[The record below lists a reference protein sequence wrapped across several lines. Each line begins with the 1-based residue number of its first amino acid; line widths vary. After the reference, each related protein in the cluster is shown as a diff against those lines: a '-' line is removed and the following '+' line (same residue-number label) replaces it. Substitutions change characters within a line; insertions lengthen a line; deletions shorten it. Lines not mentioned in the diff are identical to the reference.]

1 MNAVSQGDDAAAKSD
16 FLGALQHYTRGLAEL
31 PRAPTYYIK
40 RSTAY
45 IRLNASDGGPNAQA
59 ALRDAE
65 IAVTLGRER
74 AKRDFILAAQ
84 MRRAIAL
91 WHLERYGDAGFVLEL
106 LDEKVGDKG
115 KQGSDGVGNPD
126 AADRVKDVM
135 SGSKPSGPAKSL
147 PQELSIWLM
156 KIKTKLGQLEESDE
170 RRKVN
175 VEEFPVG
182 VKVPSEKDLKKQLE
196 ALKAGKIKGDDKSS
210 AAPDTLTV
218 ADKKET
224 GGASAGASNE
234 VRPPAA
240 ATSQGPE
247 SIRHEWYQSNDSVVV
262 TLYAKGVA
270 KESVNAELKSDLVC
284 ILPSKPIY
292 FNRFTI
298 LTMTQISVQ
307 FPLPSGSLYTFSLDP
322 LFASIDEST
331 SKTNTFGTKIELIL
345 RKKAPGQKWSS
356 LESSSSTIKPSAVT
370 STVTAPTPAS
380 GPSYPTS
387 SRHGAKDWD
396 KVAST
401 LTFKNPKKS
410 NSHEKGKGKTT
421 EKANGEADESADESD
436 NEGSVDSDYGGD
448 PVDGFFKKLY
458 ADADDDTRRAMMKS
472 FVESNGTSLSTNWSE
487 VGKGKVKPYE
497 SKD

>member
-1 MNAVSQGDDAAAKSD
+1 MNAASQGDDAAAKSD
-16 FLGALQHYTRGLAEL
+16 FLGALQHYTRALAEL

-45 IRLNASDGGPNAQA
+45 IRLKPSDGGPNAQA

-65 IAVTLGRER
+65 IAVILGRER

-115 KQGSDGVGNPD
+115 KQGSDGIGNPG
-126 AADRVKDVM
+126 AAGRVKDVM
-135 SGSKPSGPAKSL
+135 SGSKSSGPAKSL

-156 KIKTKLGQLEESDE
+156 KIKAKLGQLEESDE
-170 RRKVN
+170 RRKVS

-196 ALKAGKIKGDDKSS
+196 ALKAGKIGGGDESS
-210 AAPDTLTV
+210 VAPDTAAV

-224 GGASAGASNE
+224 GDASVGASNE
-234 VRPPAA
+234 VKPPAA
-240 ATSQGPE
+240 ATSQAIG
-247 SIRHEWYQSNDSVVV
+247 SIRHEWYQSNDSIVV

-270 KESVNAELKSDLVC
+270 KESVDAELKSDSV
-284 ILPSKPIY
+284 
-292 FNRFTI
+292 
-298 LTMTQISVQ
+298 SVQ
-307 FPLPSGSLYTFSLDP
+307 FPLPSGSEYTFSLDP

-331 SKTNTFGTKIELIL
+331 SKINTFGTKVELVL

-356 LESSSSTIKPSAVT
+356 LESSPSTIKPSTVP
-370 STVTAPTPAS
+370 STDAAPKLAA

-401 LTFKNPKKS
+401 LTTKKPKKPH
-410 NSHEKGKGKTT
+410 SHENGKGKPT
-421 EKANGEADESADESD
+421 EKANGEADELADESD
-436 NEGSVDSDYGGD
+436 NEGSVDSEYGGD
-448 PVDGFFKKLY
+448 AVDGFFKKLY

-487 VGKGKVKPYE
+487 VGKGKVEPYQ